1 MNHYA
6 RPPADLT
13 SYADVADWLQ
23 GLKAGGVKFGI
34 DRMRALVAELGHPE
48 RAVPVIHVGGTN
60 GKGSVCAMVES
71 IARAAGRR
79 TGLYTSPHLLR
90 LGERVQVDRTP
101 LTDGEI
107 TAYVRELLPVAARI
121 GADSPD
127 NHPSFFEF
135 MTAMAFLQ
143 FARRGCDLAVL
154 EVGLG
159 GRLDATNVVAPRVC
173 VITSIALDHCE
184 ILGDTVEKIAAEKAG
199 ILKPGV
205 PVVLGRLPAAAE
217 AVVRTRAAE
226 LGCPLRAIDDI
237 FGPENAPGREP
248 WPVPRL
254 EGEHQRLNAA
264 MATLVARELG
274 LPAGAIARGL
284 AMVEWAG
291 RWQRTT
297 VGGRPLIL
305 EAAHN
310 PEGASVLADC
320 LRRLVEETGRRPVV
334 IAGVLG
340 KERAKPLLTAIAEH
354 AVEIIL
360 VKPQQAR
367 ACSFEE
373 LEALL
378 PKSFTGPVSRSTVD
392 ELFPRPDACTAG
404 GPGDMLLVTGSIY
417 LLGEVLARLEP
428 SGGTGEGGLQDF

>member
-1 MNHYA
+1 MNLYA
-6 RPPADLT
+6 RPPSDLT
-13 SYADVADWLQ
+13 SYTDVAAWLQ

-48 RAVPVIHVGGTN
+48 RAVPAVHVGGTN

-101 LTDGEI
+101 LTDDEI

-121 GADSPD
+121 GTDSPD

-143 FARRGCDLAVL
+143 FARRGCDLAIL

-159 GRLDATNVVAPRVC
+159 GRLDATNVVTPRVC

-217 AVVRTRAAE
+217 AVVRARAAE
-226 LGCPLRAIDDI
+226 LGCPLRAIDDT
-237 FGPENAPGREP
+237 FGPENGPSREP
-248 WPVPRL
+248 WPATRL

-274 LPAGAIARGL
+274 LPADAIARGL
-284 AMVEWAG
+284 AEVEWAG

-310 PEGASVLADC
+310 PEGASVLAAC
-320 LRRLVEETGRRPVV
+320 LQKLVKDTGRRPVV
-334 IAGVLG
+334 IVGVLG
-340 KERAKPLLTAIAEH
+340 RERARPLLATIAAH
-354 AVEIIL
+354 ASEIIL

-367 ACSFEE
+367 ASTFEE
-373 LEALL
+373 LEALI
-378 PKSFTGPVSRSTVD
+378 PADFAGPLRRSTVD
-392 ELFPRPDACTAG
+392 ALFPAPDVCTAG
-404 GPGDMLLVTGSIY
+404 GADDLLLVTGSIY
-417 LLGEVLARLEP
+417 LLGEVMERLQP
-428 SGGTGEGGLQDF
+428 SAAGGEGRLQDF

>member
-1 MNHYA
+1 MTPFT

-34 DRMRALVAELGHPE
+34 DRMAALVAALDHPE
-48 RAVPVIHVGGTN
+48 HAVPAVHVGGTN

-90 LGERVQVDRTP
+90 LGERVQVDRVP

-143 FARRGCDLAVL
+143 FARRRCDLAIL

-173 VITSIALDHCE
+173 VITSVALDHCE
-184 ILGDTVEKIAAEKAG
+184 ILGDTVAKIAAEKAG

-205 PVVLGRLPAAAE
+205 PVILGRLPVAAETVVRARAAA
-217 AVVRTRAAE
+217 
-226 LGCPLRAIDDI
+226 LGCPVHAIDET
-237 FGPENAPGREP
+237 FGEGREP
-248 WPVPRL
+248 WPSPAL

-274 LPAGAIARGL
+274 CEADAIARGL
-284 AMVEWAG
+284 ATVGWAG
-291 RWQRTT
+291 RWQRVT

-310 PEGASVLADC
+310 PEGAAVLAAC
-320 LRRLVEETGRRPVV
+320 LRKLVTDAGRNPVV
-334 IAGVLG
+334 IVGVLG
-340 KERAKPLLTAIAEH
+340 QERARPLLATIAAH
-354 AVEIIL
+354 AAEIIL

-367 ACSFEE
+367 ACTFEE
-373 LEALL
+373 LAALI
-378 PKSFTGPVSRSTVD
+378 PADFAGPVRRGTVA
-392 ELFPRPDACTAG
+392 ELFPGPDACTAG
-404 GPGDMLLVTGSIY
+404 GPADHLLVTGSIY
-417 LLGEVLARLEP
+417 LLGEVLARLRP
-428 SGGTGEGGLQDF
+428 GGAAGEGGLQDF